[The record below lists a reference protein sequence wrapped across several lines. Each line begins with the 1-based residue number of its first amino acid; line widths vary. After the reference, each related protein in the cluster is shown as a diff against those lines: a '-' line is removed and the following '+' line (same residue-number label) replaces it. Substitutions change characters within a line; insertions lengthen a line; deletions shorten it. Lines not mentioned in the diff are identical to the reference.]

1 MMFYASINKGI
12 ALVFFF
18 PFLFLGETGKRNA
31 AETGRRE
38 KVSFGVFLCLVV
50 GKENNGKLEK

>member
-1 MMFYASINKGI
+1 MQVLIKE
-12 ALVFFF
+12 LLWFFF
-18 PFLFLGETGKRNA
+18 PSLFLGETGKRNA